1 MTFFRLVAILLL
13 VALAGPARGQPKERT
28 SWYVITADSGDKI
41 GQASEKIIDGPDGRQ
56 IVEER
61 ELGVAEHGTAPTRI
75 TTRSVTLEDKAGRPT
90 SIVISG
96 ESSGSRTR
104 IAARIDGD
112 KAELTRD
119 TPADT
124 RTATLTLP
132 AGVRF
137 DLGDG
142 LLKDWDAAKTPRLE
156 FDSLNV
162 EAMAVDHVVIAPVP
176 STAPG
181 PDGGITALR
190 ESYHGGQLVGVAKL
204 TLDRAHGVLSTTQP
218 MFGTNLTTRETDR
231 ETATAPYSAFHVLS
245 NVMHKSPFRIPAAA
259 EHGHIRYRYAFK
271 DGIVFSL
278 PQTGEQAVAAG
289 PDFAVVDIC
298 DGCGPGLP
306 ADEDSLADAL
316 KPTAWLQSDAPKIKA
331 IAAEVAAKPI
341 PNAQKMTLLTQMTS
355 DLISRVDFVGYYS
368 ALEAL
373 QRRAGDCTETAVL
386 LAALGRAAGIPT
398 KVADGLV
405 YSRERYHGV
414 SNVFMPHSWTL
425 AWVDGKWRSF
435 DAALADFDSTHIAI
449 TVGDGDERSMV
460 AAEQLAGLLQWDGM
474 GEVRN
479 RAGN

>member
-1 MTFFRLVAILLL
+1 MGFSRLAAIPLFVMLTS
-13 VALAGPARGQPKERT
+13 PAHGQPDERT
-28 SWYVITADSGDKI
+28 TWYVITADSGDKI
-41 GQASEKIIDGPDGRQ
+41 GQASRQVVSIPDGRR
-56 IVEER
+56 IVEEQ
-61 ELGVAEHGTAPTRI
+61 ELGVAEHGTSPTRM
-75 TTRSVTLEDKAGRPT
+75 TSRTETVESGGRPR
-90 SIVISG
+90 SIVVSAGSG
-96 ESSGSRTR
+96 DSATR
-104 IAARIDGD
+104 VAVRIGADTV
-112 KAELTRD
+112 ELTRE
-119 TPADT
+119 TAADK
-124 RTATLTLP
+124 RTVTLALP

-142 LLKDWDAAKTPRLE
+142 LLASWDPAKTPQLE

-162 EAMAVDHVVIAPVP
+162 GAMAIDHVVIAPVQNTTP
-176 STAPG
+176 D
-181 PDGGITALR
+181 PDGRISALR
-190 ESYHGGQLVGVAKL
+190 KSYQGGQLVGVAKL
-204 TLDRAHGVLSTTQP
+204 TLDRAHRVLATTQP
-218 MFGTNLTTRETDR
+218 MFGTNLTIRETDR
-231 ETATAPYSAFHVLS
+231 ETATAAYPAFHVLT
-245 NVMHKSPFRIPAAA
+245 NIMRKSPFRIPAAA
-259 EHGHIRYRYAFK
+259 DHGHIRFRFGFK
-271 DGIVFSL
+271 DGIVFAL

-298 DGCGPGLP
+298 DGCGPGQP
-306 ADEDSLADAL
+306 ADRATLADAL
-316 KPTAWLQSDAPKIKA
+316 KPTAWLQSDAPEIKA

-341 PNAQKMTLLTQMTS
+341 SDTQKMVLLTQKTS
-355 DLISRVDFVGYYS
+355 DAVGRVDFVGYYS

-435 DAALADFDSTHIAI
+435 DAALSDFDSTHIAI
-449 TVGDGDERSMV
+449 TVGDGDERSML

-479 RAGN
+479 RSAN